1 MFTLLNTIL
10 IVVLLIQIVKCRR
23 DLQEID
29 CPAAK
34 DIKEWKNRIRLH

>member
-10 IVVLLIQIVKCRR
+10 LVIVLIQIVKCRR
-23 DLQEID
+23 DIQEID

-34 DIKEWKNRIRLH
+34 EVKKLRNKVRPI